1 MSQFTETLSNI
12 LTAIDGFVW
21 GPVMLILLVGTGI
34 FLTIRTKALCWRN
47 LPYAISS
54 VLSKESRQKKGDGDV
69 SPFSALTTALAA
81 TIGTGNIVGVA
92 TAMVSGG
99 PGALVWMWISAAFG
113 ITSKFSECMLAIK
126 YREINERGEMSGGP
140 MYTMK
145 KALKHK
151 RLGAILGWF
160 FALFAVIA
168 SFGIGNLTQ
177 ANSISTALTATY
189 NVPSYVTGIVITIL
203 ALVIIL
209 GGIKSI
215 SKVSQVVVPLM
226 AVFYIIAGLAVIIG
240 NISNIPAGIAMIIK
254 MAFSVKAIGGG
265 LCGSIVASMMQGLR
279 FGVARGVFSN
289 EAGMGSAAITAA
301 AATTTDPVRQGYIN
315 MTGTFW
321 DTIVVCTI
329 TGLCI
334 ASSGVLGV
342 TNTASQGSYS
352 WQEEKLVISSTNNN
366 ENETI
371 VTNYT
376 VSLDGNTLTLK
387 EQGKEEKVSL
397 TKNNKKETELEK
409 KDSLQFADNSSRNG
423 GTTDIT
429 GVWND
434 SAGNDYIFDS
444 TSKYQYRKLVE
455 GSALT
460 IKAFETVLGGLGGML
475 ITISIALFA
484 FSTILGWEYHGEKAF
499 EYLFGTH
506 RYNMIYRIFFS
517 LLAFFGAT
525 TTLQIAWTFSDIAN
539 ALMAIPN
546 LICMLALSGVIKSEM
561 ERYQP
566 ILKAEKQ
573 MKKSKK

>member
-1 MSQFTETLSNI
+1 MKTLSDI
-12 LTAIDGFVW
+12 LVKIDDFVW

-34 FLTIRTKALCWRN
+34 FLTIRTRALCWRN
-47 LPYAISS
+47 LPYALKS
-54 VLSKESRQKKGDGDV
+54 VLSKEARQKKGEGDV

-113 ITSKFSECMLAIK
+113 LTSKFSECMLAIK
-126 YREINERGEMSGGP
+126 YREVNEKGEMSGGP

-145 KALKHK
+145 KGFKNK
-151 RLGAILGWF
+151 KLGAVLGWL

-177 ANSISTALTATY
+177 GNSISSALNATFG
-189 NVPSYVTGIVITIL
+189 VPAWITGIVITVL
-203 ALVIIL
+203 AMLIIL

-226 AVFYIIAGLAVIIG
+226 ALFYIVAGIIIILG
-240 NISNIPAGIAMIIK
+240 NIRNVPAGVAMIFK
-254 MAFSVKAIGGG
+254 MAFSAESIGGG
-265 LCGSIVASMMQGLR
+265 LCGSLVASMMQALR

-301 AATTTDPVRQGYIN
+301 AASTDDPVRQGYIN

-334 ASSGVLGV
+334 AGSGVLGTTDTSATGTYIYESQAETGADPQLNLSLDDGKSISNKV
-342 TNTASQGSYS
+342 YIVSDFGYDKTAQAQTMDLVLGT
-352 WQEEKLVISSTNNN
+352 EKLLLVREGEAEESVNLADPELVGTWKDESGN
-366 ENETI
+366 E
-371 VTNYT
+371 
-376 VSLDGNTLTLK
+376 
-387 EQGKEEKVSL
+387 
-397 TKNNKKETELEK
+397 
-409 KDSLQFADNSSRNG
+409 
-423 GTTDIT
+423 
-429 GVWND
+429 
-434 SAGNDYIFDS
+434 YIFSEDG
-444 TSKYQYRKLVE
+444 KLEYRELVV

-460 IKAFETVLGGLGGML
+460 IASFKTVLGAPGGWL
-475 ITISIALFA
+475 VCIAIALFA

-499 EYLFGTH
+499 EYLFKTH
-506 RYNMIYRIFFS
+506 KFNIVYRVIFS
-517 LLAFFGAT
+517 LVVYLGAT
-525 TTLQIAWTFSDIAN
+525 TTLKIAWNFSDIAN

-546 LICMLALSGVIKSEM
+546 LICMLALSGVIVEEM
-561 ERYQP
+561 NRYQKV
-566 ILKAEKQ
+566 IEAEKAA
-573 MKKSKK
+573 KKK